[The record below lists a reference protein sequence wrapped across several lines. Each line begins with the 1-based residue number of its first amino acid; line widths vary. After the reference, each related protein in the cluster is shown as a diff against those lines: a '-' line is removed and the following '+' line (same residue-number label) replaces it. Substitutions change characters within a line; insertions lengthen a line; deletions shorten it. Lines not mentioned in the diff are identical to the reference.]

1 MTAKTRIYIVTPT
14 NPTELPRTRLLWART
29 PAEARRLATR
39 THVTVSVASQKD
51 LVDNR
56 DCPVEDLGSADD
68 DADPEEGA
76 SGDGGQAQTDASS
89 HRHQRP
95 QHG

>member
-14 NPTELPRTRLLWART
+14 KPAELPKIRLLWART

-39 THVTVSVASQKD
+39 TQCDVSVASQKD

-68 DADPEEGA
+68 DVTDEGTPGDEE
-76 SGDGGQAQTDASS
+76 QAQADAPSR
-89 HRHQRP
+89 RHQRP
-95 QHG
+95 IHR